1 MHVWITYVQFFRT
14 LKGRVSVRYRLLR
27 PLLALSGAAD
37 RMQIVLLSDGA
48 ILNIE
53 TDPKS
58 CSPNRL
64 IPAVYDSEVV
74 NVFAVDLIEWS
85 ERVNAAY
92 D

>member
-1 MHVWITYVQFFRT
+1 
-14 LKGRVSVRYRLLR
+14 
-27 PLLALSGAAD
+27 
-37 RMQIVLLSDGA
+37 MQIVLLSDGA